1 MYMNA
6 EVALKAS
13 ANNTL
18 PEESIVSF
26 EGKDFVFIQKSKL
39 HYEMVEVLT
48 GEKDAGFIAL
58 KNPDKLMGKAI
69 VTKGAYTLLMKLK
82 NKEE

>member
-1 MYMNA
+1 MNA
-6 EVALKAS
+6 EVEIKNDAQHI
-13 ANNTL
+13 L

-26 EGKDFVFIQKSKL
+26 EGKDFVFVQKSKL
-39 HYEMVEVLT
+39 QYEMVEVLT

-58 KNPDKLMGKAI
+58 KNPDKLMGKTLVA
-69 VTKGAYTLLMKLK
+69 KGAYTLLMKLK